1 MRCPKCGYISFD
13 HMDSCLKCKKDI
25 SESVAV
31 AGTTYHAVTPSF
43 LRVPRKDAVEPD
55 VDPVEEEDISFED
68 GDVFDEEDYD
78 FSDPELDIL
87 VDEDD
92 APDDAEQVF
101 TLDASDSD
109 DFLLEDDSDESDE
122 DGSFQF
128 ELEGD
133 EEDDDED
140 IGFEF
145 ELEEDEIDSPPAQST
160 ESPSLKVPE
169 ELADISDLAP
179 PPEES
184 PAALS
189 TSALNLSLDD
199 EMSLDDDLDLDGL
212 DLGLTSTKDILD
224 EDISLSLDDIDL
236 SAGDILEGEDD
247 LDDLNLDLDLGALD
261 GDPDPAPAP
270 ATKEKSSGGLDGISL
285 SLD

>member
-1 MRCPKCGYISFD
+1 
-13 HMDSCLKCKKDI
+13 MDSCLKCKKDI

-43 LRVPRKDAVEPD
+43 LRVPTKDVVEPE
-55 VDPVEEEDISFED
+55 VDPVEESDISFEG
-68 GDVFDEEDYD
+68 GDAFDEEDYD

-92 APDDAEQVF
+92 TAGDAEQVF
-101 TLDASDSD
+101 TLSDSDSD
-109 DFLLEDDSDESDE
+109 DFLLEDDDEESDE
-122 DGSFQF
+122 GSFEF
-128 ELEGD
+128 ELEDD
-133 EEDDDED
+133 EESDGD
-140 IGFEF
+140 GSFEF
-145 ELEEDEIDSPPAQST
+145 ELEEDEIESSPAQLT
-160 ESPSLKVPE
+160 ESPSLNIPE

-179 PPEES
+179 PEEES

-224 EDISLSLDDIDL
+224 EDITLSLDDIDL
-236 SAGDILEGEDD
+236 SAGDIIDGSND
-247 LDDLNLDLDLGALD
+247 LDDLSMDLDLGALD
-261 GDPDPAPAP
+261 GDPAPAAAP
-270 ATKEKSSGGLDGISL
+270 ATKEKSSGSLDGISL